1 MELELDDTP
10 GEGEDVIVAG
20 GVVMVSD
27 DEAEAAESLQEL
39 AKRVREVEAMRA
51 ADMACQAD

>member
-1 MELELDDTP
+1 MELDDTP